1 MLRCITRL
9 VLGTWMFVAAT
20 TTASPLVSQQ
30 PPVWSLTFRY
40 GGGTPIDAGPLGH
53 CTATFTSDGKVRI
66 ESKGRQ
72 GASRLPEK
80 GVRPSLFYQYSP
92 EINPQPKGSAP
103 FFGQAA
109 RGPRDV
115 LVWEN
120 PSLPSRQLEELTK
133 AADAALKESVYW
145 RNGENQ
151 DGFFL
156 RLERKG
162 ESPASVFHSQMKDF
176 SEAPPAMRSFVLL
189 MNELLPGKE
198 RIPLKK
204 TRLGSSG

>member
-1 MLRCITRL
+1 MLRYITRL
-9 VLGTWMFVAAT
+9 VLGIWMFVAAT

-30 PPVWSLTFRY
+30 PPMWSLTFRY

-53 CTATFTSDGKVRI
+53 CTATFTSEGKVRI
-66 ESKGRQ
+66 ESKGRK
-72 GASRLPEK
+72 GAS
-80 GVRPSLFYQYSP
+80 SL
-92 EINPQPKGSAP
+92 
-103 FFGQAA
+103 
-109 RGPRDV
+109 RDV

-120 PSLPSRQLEELTK
+120 PSLPSRQLEELAK
-133 AADAALKESVYW
+133 AADAALKESAYW
-145 RNGENQ
+145 RSGENQ

-204 TRLGSSG
+204 TRLGSRG